1 MLEHKHL
8 CRIKQGAKCRG
19 DPERRSHP
27 AEAVG
32 AGVLEGL
39 EGRENIPPKRG
50 WLQLTKVTETKKGRA
65 CSGDGEET
73 SCSISSAGKRAAE
86 ERPVI
91 LGKTVRSLDV
101 CPGSLGGERMA
112 ASCTAC
118 WPCSVYCQEPT

>member
-1 MLEHKHL
+1 MLKHKHL
-8 CRIKQGAKCRG
+8 CRIKQGAKRRG

-39 EGRENIPPKRG
+39 EGGENIPPKRG
-50 WLQLTKVTETKKGRA
+50 WLQLSKVRS
-65 CSGDGEET
+65 SGDGEET

-112 ASCTAC
+112 ASCTVC
-118 WPCSVYCQEPT
+118 WPCSMCCQEPT